1 MSDAWGMADKL
12 LRRIVAKGKERR
24 AGNQSDAY
32 RWLYPRYASISAILA
47 TAPPEWRVIAEEM
60 TADGI
65 KGGRSRPLTAKAV
78 KEIWQRICRDIAA
91 EAVHRS
97 TGVRPSASSRSRAPA
112 TWRPEQ
118 LPHQPQVSREPVP
131 LPAQPSPP
139 EGSNPIPTQT
149 PAGDRAGLSIG
160 KSRLADIRQALNER
174 SGR

>member
-1 MSDAWGMADKL
+1 MEDKL

-24 AGNQSDAY
+24 AGKQSDAY
-32 RWLYPRYASISAILA
+32 RWLYPRHASLAIALA
-47 TAPPEWRVIAEEM
+47 TSPPEWRVIAEEM

-65 KGGRSRPLTAKAV
+65 KGGKSKPLTDRAV
-78 KEIWQRICRDIAA
+78 KRIWHRVCRDVAA

-97 TGVRPSASSRSRAPA
+97 TGVRPSASNRSKAPA

-118 LPHQPQVSREPVP
+118 LPHQPRMPADP
-131 LPAQPSPP
+131 GPAPAQLSPVL
-139 EGSNPIPTQT
+139 EGGNPIPTQN

>member
-1 MSDAWGMADKL
+1 MADKL
-12 LRRIVAKGKERR
+12 LRRIVAKGKNRR
-24 AGNQSDAY
+24 AGKQSDAY
-32 RWLYPRYASISAILA
+32 RWLHARHAPMAVALA

-65 KGGRSRPLTAKAV
+65 KGGGAKPLTARAV

-97 TGVRPSASSRSRAPA
+97 TGVRPSARNPSKAPA

-118 LPHQPQVSREPVP
+118 LPHQPQVPREPGP
-131 LPAQPSPP
+131 LPAQPSPSL
-139 EGSNPIPTQT
+139 EGGNPIPTQT

>member
-1 MSDAWGMADKL
+1 MADKL
-12 LRRIVAKGKERR
+12 LRRIVAKGKKRR
-24 AGNQSDAY
+24 AGKQSDAY
-32 RWLYPRYASISAILA
+32 RWLHARHAPMAVALA

-65 KGGRSRPLTAKAV
+65 KGGGSRPLTARAA

-97 TGVRPSASSRSRAPA
+97 TGVRSSASSRSRAPA

-118 LPHQPQVSREPVP
+118 LPHQPQVSREPDPVS
-131 LPAQPSPP
+131 AQPSPP
-139 EGSNPIPTQT
+139 EGGNPIPTQT

>member
-1 MSDAWGMADKL
+1 MADKL

-24 AGNQSDAY
+24 AGKQSDAY
-32 RWLYPRYASISAILA
+32 RWLYPRHASLAVALA
-47 TAPPEWRVIAEEM
+47 TSPPEWRVIAEEM

-65 KGGRSRPLTAKAV
+65 KGGRSKPLTDRAV
-78 KEIWQRICRDIAA
+78 KRIWHRVCRDIAA

-97 TGVRPSASSRSRAPA
+97 TGVRPSASSRSKAPA

-118 LPHQPQVSREPVP
+118 LPPPPQAPREPGP
-131 LPAQPSPP
+131 LPAQPSPSLG
-139 EGSNPIPTQT
+139 GSNPIPTQS

>member
-1 MSDAWGMADKL
+1 MADKL

-32 RWLYPRYASISAILA
+32 RWLYPRHASIAAALA

-60 TADGI
+60 TAEGI

-78 KEIWQRICRDIAA
+78 KEIWHRVCRDVAA

-97 TGVRPSASSRSRAPA
+97 TGVRPSARNPSKAPA

-118 LPHQPQVSREPVP
+118 LPHQPQMPREPGP
-131 LPAQPSPP
+131 SPAQPSL
-139 EGSNPIPTQT
+139 EGGNPIPTQT